1 MKINT
6 NLPQVSAYLA
16 WLTGLFHGCKLPI
29 NEAGLRS
36 SFEKKDIAAMV
47 LEISK
52 YFGIKNNLRLGM
64 VSSGG
69 PQAPAWTEVPE
80 SAHGISPLL
89 FSSLHLTVCVR
100 KTFVVSETFEGVA
113 YCLAHELAHIAMGG
127 VYPMFLKN
135 ERAVDL
141 LAMLLGFSEIIAR
154 VAQSDGIPKAI
165 VHDGMLDVCVSQ
177 RGYLSP
183 AERMFAREVL
193 ANMRN
198 LRPF

>member
-1 MKINT
+1 MKITT

-36 SFEKKDIAAMV
+36 SFERKDIAAMV

-52 YFGIKNNLRLGM
+52 YFGIRNELRLGM
-64 VSSGG
+64 VNSGG
-69 PQAPAWTEVPE
+69 PQAPAWTTVPE
-80 SAHGISPLL
+80 GAHTISPLL

-100 KTFVVSETFEGVA
+100 KTFVASESFEAVA

-127 VYPMFLKN
+127 VYPMFLRN
-135 ERAVDL
+135 DRAVDL

-154 VAQSDGIPKAI
+154 VAQADGRPRAM
-165 VHDGMLDVCVSQ
+165 VHDGMLDICVSQ
-177 RGYLSP
+177 HGYLSP
-183 AERMFAREVL
+183 AERMFAREVI

-198 LRPF
+198 IRTF